1 MARTVLAPHPH
12 LATAAARVRLL
23 LTDVDGVWT
32 DGRLLYVPGLDDQIV
47 ETKAVSALDGQ
58 GFRWWHAAGHVS
70 GIISGREA
78 PGIDYRAQML
88 GVTYI
93 YQNHLEKMAPYEEI
107 CAAVG
112 VSDEEVAYVGDD
124 LPDIP
129 LLRRAG
135 VSAAVANARQEV
147 KAAADY
153 VTEARGG
160 DGAVREVIEL
170 ILRARGE
177 WQGVLDR
184 YSAT

>member
-78 PGIDYRAQML
+78 PGIDYRARML

-93 YQNHLEKMAPYEEI
+93 WKRWRPM
-107 CAAVG
+107 
-112 VSDEEVAYVGDD
+112 
-124 LPDIP
+124 
-129 LLRRAG
+129 RRS
-135 VSAAVANARQEV
+135 VPPSV
-147 KAAADY
+147 
-153 VTEARGG
+153 
-160 DGAVREVIEL
+160 
-170 ILRARGE
+170 
-177 WQGVLDR
+177 
-184 YSAT
+184 

>member
-1 MARTVLAPHPH
+1 
-12 LATAAARVRLL
+12 
-23 LTDVDGVWT
+23 
-32 DGRLLYVPGLDDQIV
+32 
-47 ETKAVSALDGQ
+47 
-58 GFRWWHAAGHVS
+58 
-70 GIISGREA
+70 
-78 PGIDYRAQML
+78 
-88 GVTYI
+88 
-93 YQNHLEKMAPYEEI
+93 MAPYEEI

-177 WQGVLDR
+177 WQAVLDR